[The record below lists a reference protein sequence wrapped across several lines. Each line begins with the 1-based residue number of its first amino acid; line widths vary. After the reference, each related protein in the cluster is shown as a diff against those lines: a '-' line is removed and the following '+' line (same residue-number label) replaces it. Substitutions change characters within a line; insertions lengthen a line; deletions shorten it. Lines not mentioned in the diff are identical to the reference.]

1 MALNVAALISFRIF
15 FLFAKSFTKAVVV
28 FPNIW
33 NNLILCL
40 KSLRNSCT
48 PKNLSGVFTLRF
60 YKILCQELISCLSNY
75 ELFSFFCLTK
85 TLIFSQFN
93 LIDRKCWKRGQSC
106 TYCNQ
111 TFISLIAIYLPVL
124 PIIVFFQSK
133 NSVPKWNSMKRC
145 NCIVAIFNLDS
156 FCTYTQLI

>member
-75 ELFSFFCLTK
+75 KMFSFFSFTK
-85 TLIFSQFN
+85 NLIFSLFN
-93 LIDRKCWKRGQSC
+93 LIDRKCWKRGQNY

-111 TFISLIAIYLPVL
+111 TFISFIAIYLPVL
-124 PIIVFFQSK
+124 LIKDF
-133 NSVPKWNSMKRC
+133 
-145 NCIVAIFNLDS
+145 FNLKIL
-156 FCTYTQLI
+156 FLREIW